1 MIYSAEI
8 NDLDIT
14 YRVLRFISRTLQSYG
29 QLDLAFGVDQ
39 QILQLADDEDN
50 MKMIAQAYLYIS

>member
-8 NDLDIT
+8 NNLDIT

-29 QLDLAFGVDQ
+29 QFDLAFGIDQ
-39 QILQLADDEDN
+39 QILQLADDEEN
-50 MKMIAQAYLYIS
+50 MKMVAQAYLYIA